1 MKILGVIIAIIIGLT
16 AGVTIGLIAAKTSKE
31 VTEEKTARSLKS
43 ILLLG
48 GALTEL
54 TAFYGIIIA
63 ITALSTI

>member
-1 MKILGVIIAIIIGLT
+1 MKILGVILAIIIGLA
-16 AGVTIGLIAAKTSKE
+16 AGVTIGFGAFKTSKE
-31 VTEEKTARSLKS
+31 FSGKTSKNLRSA
-43 ILLLG
+43 LLLG

>member
-1 MKILGVIIAIIIGLT
+1 MKILGVILAIIIGLT
-16 AGVTIGLIAAKTSKE
+16 AGVTIGFAAAKTSKE
-31 VTEEKTARSLKS
+31 VNEGKTSKNLRNM
-43 ILLLG
+43 LLLG